1 MDLGLL
7 VLIVPLAIGALIWAK
22 DETDYSVPKG
32 EPKSGTFF
40 MFLFVIVALGLV
52 GFLSLGFGSGR

>member
-1 MDLGLL
+1 VDFGLL
-7 VLIVPLAIGALIWAK
+7 LLIVPLAIGALIWAS
-22 DETDYSVPKG
+22 DATDYSVPKG

-40 MFLFVIVALGLV
+40 MFLIVIIVIGLI

>member
-1 MDLGLL
+1 MDFGLL
-7 VLIVPLAIGALIWAK
+7 ILIAPLAIGALIWAK
-22 DETDYSVPKG
+22 DETDSSVPKG

-40 MFLFVIVALGLV
+40 MFLIVIVVMGLV